1 MLSYSLQVTVGV
13 PGGLCGPQSGP
24 PETPCISLLQSSP
37 RPGLGWGS
45 DDSLLGTFF
54 HSVRTKA
61 PGRGAEWSLKPS
73 HTPLAKPCSRPFS
86 SPKRALC
93 TPSHVPTGW
102 VQLGV
107 GGQVGSSAHW
117 VRVLYGLVAAKF
129 QSAEK
134 TPKVHTLCLS
144 GALKSQVWK
153 WRPCAPS
160 FLELAR
166 PLPCL

>member
-1 MLSYSLQVTVGV
+1 MVT
-13 PGGLCGPQSGP
+13 
-24 PETPCISLLQSSP
+24 E
-37 RPGLGWGS
+37 
-45 DDSLLGTFF
+45 
-54 HSVRTKA
+54 
-61 PGRGAEWSLKPS
+61 S

-86 SPKRALC
+86 SSKRALR

-102 VQLGV
+102 VHQGV
-107 GGQVGSSAHW
+107 GGQAGSSAHL

-134 TPKVHTLCLS
+134 TPKVHILCLS
-144 GALKSQVWK
+144 GALKPHSIWK

-160 FLELAR
+160 FLEPAH